1 MSRYIPA
8 NAETSD
14 FPAAVVIAYCFEGK
28 SGPAYVAYK
37 LKSPQGQPY
46 QVGLAA
52 KRSIRA
58 MRLCYRTGA
67 SP

>member
-1 MSRYIPA
+1 
-8 NAETSD
+8 
-14 FPAAVVIAYCFEGK
+14 
-28 SGPAYVAYK
+28 

-58 MRLCYRTGA
+58 MRLCYRVGA